1 MLYGIKSGTFVNGE
15 CLKIPDFARF
25 AQRTSASGR
34 RILVSEWVCPRDA
47 KQSVTLYLMKP
58 SERVMAT
65 AEQIKAL
72 IRSLVNDDEER
83 VYTLAL
89 QVAAHEAHQGHG
101 ALAHELRELVD
112 KTRSERKKRYIG
124 KFSPE
129 LESLVYVELPGVSLA
144 SLVLPQPLMA
154 RIDRIV
160 YEYRQRDKL
169 KQHGLHHRRK
179 ILLNGPPG
187 TGKTLTAKV
196 LASELRLPLYT
207 VQADR
212 MITKFMGETGARLRQ
227 MFDMIREREGVYLFD
242 EFDALGGGRERG
254 NDVGEMR
261 RVLTS
266 LLQFIE
272 QDSSDSLIVAAT
284 NSPDL
289 LDKAL
294 FRRFDDILLY
304 EYPQD
309 EDRERLISNSMGTFI
324 GSRFGWKG
332 ALAASAGLS
341 SAEIVQACRDALK
354 EAILQDCK
362 TVSAQRL
369 EAAFAERTH
378 THGGA

>member
-1 MLYGIKSGTFVNGE
+1 
-15 CLKIPDFARF
+15 
-25 AQRTSASGR
+25 
-34 RILVSEWVCPRDA
+34 
-47 KQSVTLYLMKP
+47 
-58 SERVMAT
+58 MAT

-72 IRSLVNDDEER
+72 IRSLVSDDEER
-83 VYTLAL
+83 VFTLSL

-101 ALAHELRELVD
+101 ALAHEIRELVD
-112 KTRSERKKRYIG
+112 KTRRERKKSSIG

-129 LESLVYVELPGVSLA
+129 LESLVHIDLPSAPSAL
-144 SLVLPQPLMA
+144 LVLPQPLMA
-154 RIDRIV
+154 RIERIL

-169 KQHGLHHRRK
+169 KHYGLHHRRK

-196 LASELRLPLYT
+196 LASELRLPLCT

-212 MITKFMGETGARLRQ
+212 LITKFMGETGARLRQ

-294 FRRFDDILLY
+294 FRRFDDILVY
-304 EYPQD
+304 EYPQA
-309 EDRERLISNSMGTFI
+309 EYRQRLIDNTMGTFI
-324 GSRFGWKG
+324 SAKSTWK
-332 ALAASAGLS
+332 SAVQTSDGLS
-341 SAEIVQACRDALK
+341 SAEIVQSCRDALK
-354 EAILQDCK
+354 DAILKDCK
-362 TVSAQRL
+362 TVSAKQL
-369 EAAFAERTH
+369 EAAFSERKH
-378 THGGA
+378 THGGS

>member
-1 MLYGIKSGTFVNGE
+1 
-15 CLKIPDFARF
+15 
-25 AQRTSASGR
+25 
-34 RILVSEWVCPRDA
+34 
-47 KQSVTLYLMKP
+47 
-58 SERVMAT
+58 MAT

-72 IRSLVNDDEER
+72 IRSHLTDDTER
-83 VYTLAL
+83 FYTLAL

-101 ALAHELRELVD
+101 ALAHEIRELVD
-112 KTRSERKKRYIG
+112 KARNEHKKASIDT
-124 KFSPE
+124 FSPE
-129 LESLVYVELPGVSLA
+129 LESLVHMDLPGVPLV
-144 SLVLPQPLMA
+144 SLVLPQPLIA
-154 RIDRIV
+154 RIERIL
-160 YEYRQRDKL
+160 YEFRQRDKL

-212 MITKFMGETGARLRQ
+212 LITKFMGETGARLRQ

-242 EFDALGGGRERG
+242 EFDALGGGRERA

-294 FRRFDDILLY
+294 FRRFDDLLVY
-304 EYPQD
+304 EYPQE
-309 EDRERLISNSMGTFI
+309 EDRQRLIGNTMGTFI

-332 ALAASAGLS
+332 ALSSSAGLS

-369 EAAFAERTH
+369 ETALAERKH
-378 THGGA
+378 THGRG

>member
-1 MLYGIKSGTFVNGE
+1 
-15 CLKIPDFARF
+15 
-25 AQRTSASGR
+25 
-34 RILVSEWVCPRDA
+34 
-47 KQSVTLYLMKP
+47 
-58 SERVMAT
+58 MAT

-72 IRSLVNDDEER
+72 IRSLFSDDEER
-83 VYTLAL
+83 VFTLAL

-101 ALAHELRELVD
+101 ALAHEIRDLVD
-112 KTRSERKKRYIG
+112 KTRSDRKKASIG

-129 LESLVYVELPGVSLA
+129 LESLVRIDLPGVSLA
-144 SLVLPQPLMA
+144 SLVLPQPLIA
-154 RIDRIV
+154 RIERIL
-160 YEYRQRDKL
+160 YEFRQRDKL
-169 KQHGLHHRRK
+169 KQHGLQHRRK

-212 MITKFMGETGARLRQ
+212 LITKFMGETGARLRQ

-284 NSPDL
+284 NSPGL

-294 FRRFDDILLY
+294 FRRFDDLLIY
-304 EYPQD
+304 EYPQE
-309 EDRERLISNSMGTFI
+309 EDRHRLIANTIGTFI
-324 GSRFGWKG
+324 GVRFKWKE
-332 ALAASAGLS
+332 AVSASEGLS
-341 SAEIVQACRDALK
+341 SAEIVQACQDALK
-354 EAILQDCK
+354 EAILQDIK
-362 TVSAQRL
+362 AISLSRL
-369 EAAFAERTH
+369 EAALAERKH
-378 THGGA
+378 TNGGQ

>member
-1 MLYGIKSGTFVNGE
+1 
-15 CLKIPDFARF
+15 
-25 AQRTSASGR
+25 
-34 RILVSEWVCPRDA
+34 
-47 KQSVTLYLMKP
+47 
-58 SERVMAT
+58 MAT

-72 IRSLVNDDEER
+72 IRSLVSDDEER

-101 ALAHELRELVD
+101 ALAHEIRDLVD
-112 KTRSERKKRYIG
+112 KTRSERKKASIG

-129 LESLVYVELPGVSLA
+129 MESLVHIDLPSVPLA
-144 SLVLPQPLMA
+144 YLVLPQPLIA
-154 RIDRIV
+154 RIDRIL
-160 YEYRQRDKL
+160 YEFRQRDKL

-212 MITKFMGETGARLRQ
+212 LITKFMGETGARLRQ

-242 EFDALGGGRERG
+242 EFDALGGGREHG

-266 LLQFIE
+266 LLQFME

-284 NSPDL
+284 NSPNL

-304 EYPQD
+304 EYPQ
-309 EDRERLISNSMGTFI
+309 EVYRQRLIANTMGAFI
-324 GSRFGWKG
+324 SSRLDWSGI
-332 ALAASAGLS
+332 LSSSEGLS

-354 EAILQDCK
+354 EAILQDCRIVNP
-362 TVSAQRL
+362 TQIESAI
-369 EAAFAERTH
+369 AERKH
-378 THGGA
+378 THGRS

>member
-1 MLYGIKSGTFVNGE
+1 
-15 CLKIPDFARF
+15 
-25 AQRTSASGR
+25 
-34 RILVSEWVCPRDA
+34 
-47 KQSVTLYLMKP
+47 
-58 SERVMAT
+58 MAT
-65 AEQIKAL
+65 AEHIKAL
-72 IRSLVNDDEER
+72 IRSLMSDDVDR

-89 QVAAHEAHQGHG
+89 QIAAHEAYQGHG
-101 ALAHELRELVD
+101 ALAQELRELVN
-112 KTRSERKKRYIG
+112 KTRSEAKKASIG

-129 LESLVYVELPGVSLA
+129 LENLVHIDLPSVPLA
-144 SLVLPQPLMA
+144 TLVLPKPLMA
-154 RIDRIV
+154 RIERIL

-169 KQHGLHHRRK
+169 KQYGLHHRRK

-196 LASELRLPLYT
+196 LASELRMPLCT

-212 MITKFMGETGARLRQ
+212 LITKFMGETGARLRQ

-242 EFDALGGGRERG
+242 EFDALGGGRQRD

-294 FRRFDDILLY
+294 FRRFDDILIY

-309 EDRERLISNSMGTFI
+309 EDRRRLIGNTMGTFL
-324 GSRFGWKG
+324 GSRLTWKG
-332 ALAASAGLS
+332 ALGASEGLS
-341 SAEIVQACRDALK
+341 SAEIVHACRDALK
-354 EAILQDCK
+354 ETILRDCK
-362 TVSAQRL
+362 TVSGQQL
-369 EAAFAERTH
+369 EEAFTERKH
-378 THGGA
+378 ALGR